1 MLGYLLLGQHGNHI
15 HNLCSHNN
23 EEFDAFTEQMADMI
37 LNIKGEM
44 MEQAENFKKYQS
56 VEVR

>member
-1 MLGYLLLGQHGNHI
+1 MLGQHGNHI
-15 HNLCSHNN
+15 HNSCSHNN

-37 LNIKGEM
+37 LDIKGEM